1 MEDKKWYWDNLNLLY
16 TNQNLNH
23 TTWGN
28 YNDFIIVI
36 RKNYIKLI
44 HRKLYTEAETSSS
57 IRKFATGSAYTL
69 KVMDNKGDYYMEICG
84 NIEILTNIIREVIRN
99 IKLKELGI

>member
-16 TNQNLNH
+16 TNQNPNH

-57 IRKFATGSAYTL
+57 IRKFAPRSAY
-69 KVMDNKGDYYMEICG
+69 KYEK
-84 NIEILTNIIREVIRN
+84 
-99 IKLKELGI
+99 

>member
-16 TNQNLNH
+16 TNQNSNH

-44 HRKLYTEAETSSS
+44 HRKLYTEL
-57 IRKFATGSAYTL
+57 IQ
-69 KVMDNKGDYYMEICG
+69 
-84 NIEILTNIIREVIRN
+84 IIQ
-99 IKLKELGI
+99 KLSKQINN